1 MHLYC
6 KSTAKP
12 YWTCYNHVEQFI
24 TEVYKAEDFRM
35 KDINHQFI
43 SRFESVPEKSFRFH
57 IQ

>member
-1 MHLYC
+1 MYC